1 MKAKDLVIGK
11 IYKDSSFPEQLVK
24 YVGVIEDIP
33 FFNGQHDFDNA
44 DGNPNARGCVCT
56 DEDLAK
62 YIRETRQPDAPKYD
76 RGQKISLYGLLII
89 LGLMVFLAVVSQN
102 LA

>member
-11 IYKDSSFPEQLVK
+11 IYIYKDPTGHQVK
-24 YVGVIEDIP
+24 YAGVIARYP
-33 FFNGQHDFDNA
+33 YLGQHDFDAVERN
-44 DGNPNARGCVCT
+44 GCICT
-56 DEDLAK
+56 DEEVEDF
-62 YIRETRQPDAPKYD
+62 ISETRQPDAPKYD